1 MEKHLFFS
9 NVTCRLNLIERDDG
23 KRSKK
28 SIKTLEVK
36 KQMA

>member
-1 MEKHLFFS
+1 MEKHIYHSANTF
-9 NVTCRLNLIERDDG
+9 RLILIERDDG

-28 SIKTLEVK
+28 IVKTHEVK